1 MTAIDPESC
10 QLVEVPIDAN
20 GAIVVQ
26 DPSGLI
32 ASGQVQSVLDPR
44 VSQGG
49 QRGSRTP
56 ARKPLVPAQGLQM
69 IQSAQLIPQSAVI
82 APTASGLLS
91 LGTRYTPS
99 SGIPLTTG
107 QGGGMI
113 TSQGN
118 IFSSGSAIVT
128 NAGSGIDRDGGYRFA
143 TVGGASNRGRPRG
156 RRPLRGQF
164 PVVPIDMVR
173 QLGIEQQVILQ
184 PAAPV
189 AMKNKAVLC
198 RPLSVSRKTQ
208 AGINC
213 RDVECQ
219 FSADEE
225 ALASKPDEDIEEDE
239 MMVVEEQ
246 SLPPSSVPITK
257 KDDMEDD
264 TDLIG
269 DVEDEE
275 GLSDSEMEQ
284 KKKKLAPSK
293 CIEMGANT
301 EALPTSHLGTQTDS
315 EVKKPAPPGE
325 TKTEIKYVP
334 IPIPVPIYVPVPV
347 FTYARPVPFVL
358 PFPLPCGIPLP
369 LLLPGDKEASDKSPP
384 VKDDEQKEKEKANE
398 LETASKSLVV
408 SQGEGETTNI
418 TASKPHPQKRSTK
431 EMSNPSSTFE
441 QAHPSKRSR
450 RGLETASQLS
460 ASTPIASAT
469 RRIPISDANYH
480 LKFSYGINAWRHW
493 ITQNAQPKAL
503 ADVVEIPDEELNT
516 ALSRFVREVRKP
528 NNETYVAD
536 SIFYLCLGIQEFL
549 NEHGRTVNIFAEKF
563 GTFTMALDTI
573 LADFRPRISPEGM
586 LICRIEEEHM
596 WEAKQLGD
604 HNPHVLLFTLLYFI
618 TKHMWLR
625 TGDQHAQLCF
635 SNFKL
640 KRENAESECV
650 LFVPGGGSESYRMFA
665 TAEPST
671 RCPVQLFRAYLK
683 KCPQALTSGS
693 GPFYLVPQHS
703 ESSTSTWYSENA
715 MPAAQLQI
723 MLNRIKMVKE
733 IQEAF
738 MDSPSD

>member
-1 MTAIDPESC
+1 MATIDPESC

-44 VSQGG
+44 VSQSG
-49 QRGSRTP
+49 QRGGRTP
-56 ARKPLVPAQGLQM
+56 ARKPLVPAQSLQM
-69 IQSAQLIPQSAVI
+69 IQSAQVIPQSAVI

-107 QGGGMI
+107 QGGGII

-118 IFSSGSAIVT
+118 IFSSSGSTMVT
-128 NAGSGIDRDGGYRFA
+128 NAGSSIDRDGGYRFA
-143 TVGGASNRGRPRG
+143 TVGNAGNRGRPRG

-208 AGINC
+208 AGINFH
-213 RDVECQ
+213 DVECQ

-225 ALASKPDEDIEEDE
+225 ALDSKHDEDVEEDG
-239 MMVVEEQ
+239 MMVVEERP
-246 SLPPSSVPITK
+246 LPLSSVPIIK
-257 KDDMEDD
+257 KDGMEDD

-284 KKKKLAPSK
+284 KKKKPPPSK
-293 CIEMGANT
+293 CIEIGANT
-301 EALPTSHLGTQTDS
+301 EALLTNHLGTQTEY
-315 EVKKPAPPGE
+315 EVKKTAPVE
-325 TKTEIKYVP
+325 EVKTVIKYVP

-347 FTYARPVPFVL
+347 CTYAQPVPFVL
-358 PFPLPCGIPLP
+358 PLPLPCPIPLP
-369 LLLPGDKEASDKSPP
+369 LLLPSDKATDDKAPQ
-384 VKDDEQKEKEKANE
+384 VKHEEQKEKKANE
-398 LETASKSLVV
+398 LEAASKHIV
-408 SQGEGETTNI
+408 
-418 TASKPHPQKRSTK
+418 ASHCESEAAIIGSRPQKRSTK
-431 EMSNPSSTFE
+431 EMSSPSSTAE
-441 QAHPSKRSR
+441 QVHPSKRSR
-450 RGLETASQLS
+450 RGSEAVSSQSSTSTLTPAS
-460 ASTPIASAT
+460 
-469 RRIPISDANYH
+469 RRAPISDATYH

-503 ADVVEIPDEELNT
+503 VDVVEIPDEELNV

-549 NEHGRTVNIFAEKF
+549 NEHGRTVNIFGDKF
-563 GTFTMALDTI
+563 ETFTEALDTI
-573 LADFRPRISPEGM
+573 LSDFRPRISPEGM

-604 HNPHVLLFTLLYFI
+604 HNPHVLVFTVLYFI

-671 RCPVQLFRAYLK
+671 RCPVRLFLAYLK

-693 GPFYLVPQHS
+693 GPFYLAPQHS
-703 ESSTSTWYSENA
+703 ESSTSTWYSENTI
-715 MPAAQLQI
+715 PAAQLQI